1 MGIIQFVKNLFKR
14 GQYAMTTESLASIT
28 DHPKIAITSAEY
40 RRINE
45 NLRYYQSNVEK
56 ITYLNSDGFKKQRE
70 ATHLP
75 IARTAAKKIASLVF
89 NEQASIKLDDE
100 QADKFIQETLKNDRF
115 NKNFERYLESCLAL
129 GGLAMRPYV
138 DNGRV
143 RVSFIQAPVFLPLQ
157 SNTQDISSAA
167 IVTKTIKASG
177 QKNIYCTLIEFHE
190 WAKDGKYI
198 ISNELY
204 RSESSE
210 QVGGRVPLAEVY
222 EDLEEQ
228 VELDGLTRPLFSYL
242 KPPGMNNKDINSPL
256 GLSIFDNAKS
266 TIDFINTTYDEFK
279 WEVKMGQRRVAVP
292 ENLTETRMVNQDGD
306 VQLVKRFDTEQN
318 VYLRLSTNDMDGGSI
333 TDLTT
338 AIRADDYIK
347 TINEGLALFE
357 MLLGVSA
364 GMFTFDGQSLK
375 TATEVVSENSDTY
388 QMRNSIVSL
397 VEQSL
402 KELIISICEIGSLY
416 GLYNGPIPQMEKIA
430 INLDD
435 GVFTDKNNELD
446 YWTKALASGIVS
458 KAHAIQKAFNMSEL
472 DAKKM
477 IQAINQETMDTANS
491 QRTQEDIDIYGE

>member
-14 GQYAMTTESLASIT
+14 GQYAMTTESLA
-28 DHPKIAITSAEY
+28 
-40 RRINE
+40 INE
-45 NLRYYQSNVEK
+45 NLMYYQSKWPKV
-56 ITYLNSDGFKKQRE
+56 TYINTDGIQKQRK

-89 NEQASIKLDDE
+89 NEQATIKLDDE
-100 QADKFIQETLKNDRF
+100 QADAFIQETLKNDRF

-143 RVSFIQAPVFLPLQ
+143 RVSFVQAPVFLPLQ
-157 SNTQDISSAA
+157 SNTQDVSSAA
-167 IVTKTIKASG
+167 IVTKTIKAAG
-177 QKNIYCTLIEFHE
+177 QKNIYYTLIEFHE
-190 WAKDGKYI
+190 WGKDGKYI

-210 QVGGRVPLAEVY
+210 QVGVRVPLAEVY

-292 ENLTETRMVNQDGD
+292 ENLTETRMVSDNGD
-306 VQLVKRFDTEQN
+306 INIVKRFDAEQN
-318 VYLRLSTNDMDGGSI
+318 VYLRLSNSDMDGGNI

-347 TINEGLALFE
+347 SINEGLSLFE
-357 MLLGVSA
+357 MLLG
-364 GMFTFDGQSLK
+364 
-375 TATEVVSENSDTY
+375 VVSENSDTY

-416 GLYNGPIPQMEKIA
+416 GLYSGPIPQMEKIA

-458 KAHAIQKAFNMSEL
+458 KAHAIQKAFNMSEVE
-472 DAKKM
+472 AEKM

-491 QRTQEDIDIYGE
+491 QRTQEDIDLYGE

>member
-1 MGIIQFVKNLFKR
+1 
-14 GQYAMTTESLASIT
+14 
-28 DHPKIAITSAEY
+28 
-40 RRINE
+40 
-45 NLRYYQSNVEK
+45 
-56 ITYLNSDGFKKQRE
+56 
-70 ATHLP
+70 
-75 IARTAAKKIASLVF
+75 
-89 NEQASIKLDDE
+89 
-100 QADKFIQETLKNDRF
+100 
-115 NKNFERYLESCLAL
+115 
-129 GGLAMRPYV
+129 
-138 DNGRV
+138 
-143 RVSFIQAPVFLPLQ
+143 
-157 SNTQDISSAA
+157 
-167 IVTKTIKASG
+167 
-177 QKNIYCTLIEFHE
+177 
-190 WAKDGKYI
+190 
-198 ISNELY
+198 
-204 RSESSE
+204 
-210 QVGGRVPLAEVY
+210 
-222 EDLEEQ
+222 
-228 VELDGLTRPLFSYL
+228 
-242 KPPGMNNKDINSPL
+242 
-256 GLSIFDNAKS
+256 
-266 TIDFINTTYDEFK
+266 
-279 WEVKMGQRRVAVP
+279 
-292 ENLTETRMVNQDGD
+292 
-306 VQLVKRFDTEQN
+306 
-318 VYLRLSTNDMDGGSI
+318 MDGGSI

-402 KELIISICEIGSLY
+402 KELIISICELGSLY
-416 GLYNGPIPQMEKIA
+416 GLYGGSIPQMEKIA

>member
-28 DHPKIAITSAEY
+28 DHPKIAVTSAEY

-45 NLRYYQSNVEK
+45 NLRYYQSNIEK
-56 ITYLNSDGFKKQRE
+56 ITYTNTDGVKKQRE

-89 NEQASIKLDDE
+89 NEQASIKLDDKE
-100 QADKFIQETLKNDRF
+100 ANTFIQETLKNDRF

-177 QKNIYCTLIEFHE
+177 QKNIYYTLIEFHE

-292 ENLTETRMVNQDGD
+292 ENLTEARMVNQDGD

-318 VYLRLSTNDMDGGSI
+318 VYLRLSTSDMDGGSI

-347 TINEGLALFE
+347 TINLYPTKAKRIIALSKILIDHYHSE
-357 MLLGVSA
+357 VPHDRTALESLPGV
-364 GMFTFDGQSLK
+364 GRK
-375 TATEVVSENSDTY
+375 TANVVLNVGFGEPAIAVDTHIL
-388 QMRNSIVSL
+388 RTAPRIGLSSGTTPL
-397 VEQSL
+397 EVEQDL
-402 KELIISICEIGSLY
+402 LRITPEEFL
-416 GLYNGPIPQMEKIA
+416 
-430 INLDD
+430 
-435 GVFTDKNNELD
+435 
-446 YWTKALASGIVS
+446 
-458 KAHAIQKAFNMSEL
+458 L
-472 DAKKM
+472 DAHHWILLHGRYVCK
-477 IQAINQETMDTANS
+477 ARNPDCAGCSLN
-491 QRTQEDIDIYGE
+491 DICLKNGVTV